1 MEGIW
6 FEFSIIVLL
15 ILGNGFFAGSE
26 LAIVSA
32 RRGRMAQL
40 AAAGDKRAQLVEQLQ
55 ADPHR
60 FLATVQIGVTLVGT
74 MASAVGGATA
84 VEVLKPLLQQAP
96 LAIVRNAAEPLAL
109 FLVVGLIA
117 YLSLILGELVP
128 KALALEHTERMAL
141 RVARP
146 INFFSR
152 IGGLAVAFLT
162 LSSKTVLAL
171 LGIKSKG
178 EQAFITKE
186 EIRHMVAESLESGEV
201 TSSEQEF
208 IHNIFEFTHTQV
220 REVMVPRQR
229 IVGLDIDRPRQE
241 IIQKILDNQFSRYP
255 VYREDIEN
263 VVGFIHTKDLLG
275 QVVTSPEASFDTL
288 MRPTFFVPEAKK
300 IDVLLREM
308 QQRRLHMALVVD
320 EYGALSG
327 LVTTEDLLEELVGE
341 IEDEHDVGEAR
352 RIKRLSGGGY
362 LVDALLPLNDVEEL
376 LDIEFPEDLPCDTL
390 AGLILHLLG
399 RFPEANEQVI
409 WQDYLLTCVEVT
421 PTTIR
426 RVKIERREKA

>member
-1 MEGIW
+1 
-6 FEFSIIVLL
+6 
-15 ILGNGFFAGSE
+15 
-26 LAIVSA
+26 
-32 RRGRMAQL
+32 
-40 AAAGDKRAQLVEQLQ
+40 
-55 ADPHR
+55 
-60 FLATVQIGVTLVGT
+60 
-74 MASAVGGATA
+74 
-84 VEVLKPLLQQAP
+84 
-96 LAIVRNAAEPLAL
+96 
-109 FLVVGLIA
+109 
-117 YLSLILGELVP
+117 
-128 KALALEHTERMAL
+128 
-141 RVARP
+141 
-146 INFFSR
+146 
-152 IGGLAVAFLT
+152 
-162 LSSKTVLAL
+162 
-171 LGIKSKG
+171 
-178 EQAFITKE
+178 
-186 EIRHMVAESLESGEV
+186 
-201 TSSEQEF
+201 
-208 IHNIFEFTHTQV
+208 
-220 REVMVPRQR
+220 
-229 IVGLDIDRPRQE
+229 
-241 IIQKILDNQFSRYP
+241 
-255 VYREDIEN
+255 
-263 VVGFIHTKDLLG
+263 
-275 QVVTSPEASFDTL
+275 

-390 AGLILHLLG
+390 AGLILHLLE

>member
-6 FEFSIIVLL
+6 MELAIIVLL
-15 ILGNGFFAGSE
+15 ILGNGFFAGAE

-40 AAAGDKRAQLVEQLQ
+40 AAAGDKRAHLVEQLQ

-84 VEVLKPLLQQAP
+84 VEVLKPVLQQAP
-96 LAIVRNAAEPLAL
+96 LAIVRNTAEPLSL
-109 FLVVGLIA
+109 FLVVSLIA

-152 IGGLAVAFLT
+152 TGGLAVAFLT

-178 EQAFITKE
+178 KQAFITKE

-201 TSSEQEF
+201 TLGEQEL

-229 IVGLDIDRPRQE
+229 IVGLDVDRPRQE
-241 IIQKILDNQFSRYP
+241 IIQTVLNNQFSRYP

-275 QVVTSPEASFDTL
+275 QVVTNPEAPFDTL

-300 IDVLLREM
+300 IDELLREM

-341 IEDEHDVGEAR
+341 IEDEHDIGEPR
-352 RIKRLSGGGY
+352 RIKRLGSGGY
-362 LVDALLPLNDVEEL
+362 LVDALLPLNDLEEL
-376 LDIEFPEDLPCDTL
+376 LDIKFDENLPCDTL

-399 RFPEANEQVI
+399 RFPEASQQVI

-426 RVKIERREKA
+426 RVKIERRAQD

>member
-40 AAAGDKRAQLVEQLQ
+40 AAAGDKRAHLVEQLQ

-84 VEVLKPLLQQAP
+84 VEVLKPVLQQAP
-96 LAIVRNAAEPLAL
+96 LAIVRNAAGPLAL

-141 RVARP
+141 LVARP

-162 LSSKTVLAL
+162 LSSKAVLAL

-186 EIRHMVAESLESGEV
+186 EIRHIVAESLESGEV
-201 TSSEQEF
+201 TSGEQKL

-229 IVGLDIDRPRQE
+229 IVSLDINRPRQE
-241 IIQKILDNQFSRYP
+241 IIQTVLNNQFSRYP

-275 QVVTSPEASFDTL
+275 QVVTNPEASFDAL

-300 IDVLLREM
+300 VDVLLREM
-308 QQRRLHMALVVD
+308 QQRRLHIALVVD

-341 IEDEHDVGEAR
+341 IEDEHDVGESR
-352 RIKRLSGGGY
+352 RIKRLSSGGY

-376 LDIEFPEDLPCDTL
+376 LDIKFDEDLPCDTL

-399 RFPEANEQVI
+399 RFPEAGERVT

-426 RVKIERREKA
+426 RVKIEKREKE